1 MMKVTWTS
9 AAVGG
14 GDGEDDKSVTS
25 AEPIEVME
33 ITSHSSSSESSSR
46 GSPESIL
53 ATASLSDWLWP
64 SIQMKSAQCHNKKFK
79 SSLAKRYESTK
90 WYDSCLYLD
99 RLGVSFSVFCA
110 WDAFLIFSSTA
121 QLPVNPG
128 AVDPSIGPVTIN
140 ALFVSVL
147 LRSIFPWTISQCFYL
162 LFAVRFVFVA
172 GFTRIIV

>member
-1 MMKVTWTS
+1 
-9 AAVGG
+9 
-14 GDGEDDKSVTS
+14 
-25 AEPIEVME
+25 ME
-33 ITSHSSSSESSSR
+33 ITSHSSSSEGWSSR

-64 SIQMKSAQCHNKKFK
+64 SIQMKSAQCHTKKFK

-140 ALFVSVL
+140 ANQCS
-147 LRSIFPWTISQCFYL
+147 LRFGPFEVKFSRSFPWTISQCFYL